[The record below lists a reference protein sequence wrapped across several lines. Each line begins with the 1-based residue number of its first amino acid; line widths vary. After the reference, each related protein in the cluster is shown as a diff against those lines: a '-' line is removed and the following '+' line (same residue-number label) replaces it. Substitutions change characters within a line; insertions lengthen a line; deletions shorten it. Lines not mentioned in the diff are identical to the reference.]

1 MKKPQY
7 FALIAALL
15 LFCGLYFG
23 FSTKPSNQKK
33 TEPSQTVEETS
44 VGSEAFLDAAKSKLN
59 APQLAQIA
67 ELEQQIS
74 NAKDDTE
81 RLVFLKRLSGLWY
94 GFGDIPAAGSFAEQ
108 VAQIEKTAEA
118 WSVAGGTF
126 FNGLTASQDPKIR
139 GYCAESAVKC
149 FEKAALLAPEKVEH
163 QVNAALVYAENP
175 PPDNPMQAV
184 LQLRELE
191 SKHPNEPS
199 VYNALGR
206 LAIKTN
212 QWERAIERL
221 EKARSLDKS
230 NINTPCLLAKAY
242 EGAGNTTKA
251 NEFARICNA
260 SR

>member
-7 FALIAALL
+7 LALVAALI

-23 FSTKPSNQKK
+23 FNTKPSNQKK
-33 TEPSQTVEETS
+33 TEQSQVVLKGTTTS
-44 VGSEAFLDAAKSKLN
+44 DELREAAGKELDAQ
-59 APQLAQIA
+59 QLVQVT

-74 NAKDDTE
+74 AAQNNAE
-81 RLVFLKRLSGLWY
+81 RAALLRRLSGLWY
-94 GFGDIPAAGSFAEQ
+94 AAGYIP
-108 VAQIEKTAEA
+108 VAGDVAVQAALTENTDAA

-139 GYCAESAVKC
+139 DYCAESAVKC
-149 FEKAALLAPEKVEH
+149 FEKAALLTPEKVEH
-163 QVNAALVYAENP
+163 RVNAALVYAENP

-191 SKHPNEPS
+191 SKHPNEAS

-221 EKARSLDKS
+221 EKARSLDKR
-230 NINTPCLLAKAY
+230 NLNTPCLLAKAY

-251 NEFARICNA
+251 TEFARICNA